1 MSKLF
6 IGAGVRTPQITFSFE
21 DGVFSLEGESYP
33 EDVRAFYDDPMA
45 QFYAWLESNSAPL
58 RFEFK
63 LVYFNSSTAKV
74 IMDLMERLEEAAGN
88 GRECLIQWHYAEDD
102 DNIKELGEEFA
113 EDLVSAKF
121 ELVEVN

>member
-1 MSKLF
+1 
-6 IGAGVRTPQITFSFE
+6 
-21 DGVFSLEGESYP
+21 
-33 EDVRAFYDDPMA
+33 
-45 QFYAWLESNSAPL
+45 
-58 RFEFK
+58 
-63 LVYFNSSTAKV
+63 
-74 IMDLMERLEEAAGN
+74 MDLMERLEEAAGN